1 MGTFNS
7 VKNIISNKYLSMT
20 PFQISGI
27 GAILLS
33 ILLLFVNIILA
44 LVPLILFVLLC
55 AASPFMTKSGFF
67 LPVISRGDRNKN
79 AVSLTFD
86 DGPHPDVTPALLRL
100 LAKYSAKA
108 TFFVTGENTKLYPDI
123 IKKIIAEGHAIG
135 NHSYKHDPL
144 LMLRRKKNL
153 YNEIKFT
160 QNILNEFGIT
170 PLAFRPPAGITNPRL
185 RPVLQELGM
194 YCINWSLRALDTGNR
209 KINGLA
215 KKILKKV
222 KTGDIILLHDSNPN
236 GIDTGLL
243 LNEIEQV
250 LIGLKKSGLLV
261 KPLYELTGKDVMK
274 NRNTGKKK

>member
-1 MGTFNS
+1 M
-7 VKNIISNKYLSMT
+7 KNITSNKYLSMT

-27 GAILLS
+27 GTILLF
-33 ILLLFVNIILA
+33 IILLFVNIILA
-44 LVPLILFVLLC
+44 IVPLILFALLC
-55 AASPFMTKSGFF
+55 GAAPFVIKSGFF

-86 DGPHPDVTPALLRL
+86 DGPHPEVTPALLRL

-108 TFFVTGENTKLYPDI
+108 TFFVTGENAAQYPEI
-123 IKKIIAEGHAIG
+123 IKLIIAQGHTIG

-153 YNEIKFT
+153 YYEIKLT
-160 QNILNEFGIT
+160 QNILNKFGIT

-185 RPVLQELGM
+185 RPVLQQLGM
-194 YCINWSLRALDTGNR
+194 YCINWSIRALDTGNR

-222 KTGDIILLHDSNPN
+222 KAGDIILLHDSNPN
-236 GIDTGLL
+236 AIDTGIL
-243 LNEIEQV
+243 LNEIEQI
-250 LIGLKKSGLLV
+250 LIGLKKSGLFVL
-261 KPLYELTGKDVMK
+261 PLSELTGKNVMK
-274 NRNTGKKK
+274 NRNTDQKK